1 VGYPPE
7 NPEAEADLRAYDGDL
22 GVDLLVALAFGA
34 GVSELAV
41 PCAHEETAGD
51 SKGAIAL
58 TVVGVVGL
66 VLLGVLSSQEPIF
79 GN

>member
-1 VGYPPE
+1 MSE
-7 NPEAEADLRAYDGDL
+7 DTEAEADLRAHDVDR
-22 GVDLLVALAFGA
+22 GVDRLVPLAVGA
-34 GVSELAV
+34 VVSELSV
-41 PCAHEETAGD
+41 PGAHEETAGD